1 MSGGG
6 EPMKRALIGS
16 LLLLMGCAT
25 GGLRRSHVLFD
36 DFSYTSTN
44 ELAQHGWIM
53 RTENG
58 WPGVP
63 GSSWGPE
70 SFSLHDGV
78 LRMTSST
85 AGTGSNTRQTQL
97 CHQRKYLGGTY
108 AARVRFS
115 DQPVAGPNG
124 DQIVET
130 FYFISPQKA
139 PMDPDYSEIDFEY
152 LPNGGWG
159 HVGPKIHATT
169 WETFQLEPWIA
180 DNATTNKA
188 GAMGG
193 WHTLVAQIGGGVVR
207 YFVDGQPLAEHG
219 GKFYPESMMSINFNL
234 WFVKDGLIPGT
245 DTRTWDEDID
255 WVFFRSEEVVAPDAV
270 EAEVA
275 DIRRRSIA
283 FTDTVPSS
291 GLSSPCNF

>member
-1 MSGGG
+1 MSGGR
-6 EPMKRALIGS
+6 EPMRRVLIGC
-16 LLLLMGCAT
+16 LLLLTGCTT
-25 GGLRRSHVLFD
+25 GGLRRAHVLFD

-97 CHQRKYLGGTY
+97 CHQRKYLEGTY

-193 WHTLVAQIGGGVVR
+193 WHTLVAQVGGGVVR

-255 WVFFRSEEVVAPDAV
+255 WVYFRSGQVIAPGAV
-270 EAEVA
+270 EKAVA
-275 DIRRRSIA
+275 DMRRRAIA
-283 FTDTVPSS
+283 FRDTVRSS

>member
-1 MSGGG
+1 
-6 EPMKRALIGS
+6 MKRVLIGC
-16 LLLLMGCAT
+16 LLLLTGCAT
-25 GGLRRSHVLFD
+25 GGLRRSRVLFD
-36 DFSYTSTN
+36 DFSYTSTS

-85 AGTGSNTRQTQL
+85 GGSGANTRQTQL
-97 CHQRKYLGGTY
+97 CHQRKYLEGTY
-108 AARVRFS
+108 AARVRFN
-115 DQPVAGPNG
+115 DQPAAGPNG

-169 WETFQLEPWIA
+169 WETFQLDPWIA
-180 DNATTNKA
+180 DNATSNKA
-188 GAMGG
+188 GAIGG
-193 WHTLVAQIGGGVVR
+193 WHTLVAQVGNGMVR

-255 WVFFRSEEVVAPDAV
+255 WVFFRAGEVIAPDAV
-270 EAEVA
+270 EAAVA
-275 DIRRRSIA
+275 DMRRRSIA
-283 FTDTVPSS
+283 FRDTVPSS